1 MTNMLLAAS
10 RLDRTH
16 GRLYTRRVNVK
27 YQRDRSE
34 TVASSM
40 SRHLLTAVASESLVD
55 AARRLGER
63 RVGAILI
70 LDGEKLIGIMTER
83 DVLRAVGAGRIDG
96 SVADWMTRDPITVDS
111 NATHGEAAMMM
122 IHGGFR
128 HVPIVDAGKLVGIV
142 SIRDLLLLPS
152 STPSGV

>member
-1 MTNMLLAAS
+1 MLLPCR
-10 RLDRTH
+10 RLAPTD
-16 GRLYTRRVNVK
+16 GPLYTRQMNVK

-40 SRHLLTAVASESLVD
+40 SRHLLTAAASDSLID
-55 AARRLGER
+55 AARRMGQR
-63 RVGAILI
+63 RVGAILV
-70 LDGEKLIGIMTER
+70 LEGEKLIGIMTER
-83 DVLRAVGAGRIDG
+83 DVLRAVGAGSIDG
-96 SVADWMTRDPITVDS
+96 SVSDWMTRDPITVDPH
-111 NATHGEAAMMM
+111 ATHGEAAMMM

-128 HVPIVDAGKLVGIV
+128 HVPVVEHGKLVGIV